1 MKLRKKGS
9 SMRLALITWLV
20 VAWNLFAAT
29 STVYVA
35 RIEGVINPANQE
47 FIHAVIENAAEAGA
61 ECVILE
67 LDTPGG
73 LMKSMR
79 LIVKDILN
87 SAIPVVVY
95 ISPPGSRAG
104 SAGVFITYAAH
115 IAAMAPGTNIGA
127 AHPVAMG
134 GADTSRTMMEKVT
147 NDAVAFIRS
156 LAEERGRNV
165 EWAEKAVR
173 ESASISETE
182 ALKLHVIDVIAPT
195 LDSLLLAIN
204 GKIIRTTTG
213 EKKLRTQNA
222 QIIRVEKS
230 FRIKILEVIS
240 DPNIAYILL
249 LIGIYGILFELYN
262 PGLIFPGVVG
272 AISLILAFYALH
284 TLPVNYAGLLLIFLA
299 IVLFL
304 LEIKVPSFGLLTIG
318 GIISLV
324 LGSIM
329 LFNSPIPFF
338 RISWKVIVAA
348 TLGTAA
354 FFIFAMGMALRAQR
368 RKPQTGREG
377 LIGEVGTAMEHF
389 SRGRGQV
396 QVHGEIWNATG
407 DTSIRKGDAV
417 IITRMDGLTIHVE
430 PQREDKTHERQK

>member
-1 MKLRKKGS
+1 
-9 SMRLALITWLV
+9 MRIFVVTWLF
-20 VAWNLFAAT
+20 VAWHLIPAQPV
-29 STVYVA
+29 VYVS
-35 RIEGVINPANQE
+35 RVDGVINPATQE
-47 FIHAVIENAAEAGA
+47 FMYSVIQTATDARA
-61 ECVILE
+61 ECVIFE

-87 SAIPVVVY
+87 SAIPVVIY
-95 ISPPGSRAG
+95 IAPPGSRAG

-127 AHPVAMG
+127 AHPVTMG
-134 GADTSRTMMEKVT
+134 GADTSRTLMEKVT

-182 ALKLHVIDVIAPT
+182 ALKLHVIDFIVPT
-195 LDSLLLAIN
+195 LDSLLIAIDGKTIRTALGEKTLHTRN
-204 GKIIRTTTG
+204 AKIIR
-213 EKKLRTQNA
+213 L
-222 QIIRVEKS
+222 EKS

-338 RISWKVIVAA
+338 RVSWKVIAAA
-348 TLGTAA
+348 TIGTAL
-354 FFIFAMGMALRAQR
+354 FFIFAMGMAIRAQR
-368 RKPQTGREG
+368 KKPQTGREG
-377 LIGEVGTAMEHF
+377 LIGEVGTALEHF
-389 SRGRGQV
+389 NNGRGQV
-396 QVHGEIWNATG
+396 LVHGEIWSAFG
-407 DTSIRKGDAV
+407 DKTIRKGDTV
-417 IITRMDGLTIHVE
+417 VITRMNGLTIYVQ
-430 PQREDKTHERQK
+430 PQQPEADHDRQ